1 MSSLIVLDKQPQSF
15 QFSRLNAMIFFFLQL
30 AEGSFNG

>member
-15 QFSRLNAMIFFFLQL
+15 QFSRLNAMIFFLQL